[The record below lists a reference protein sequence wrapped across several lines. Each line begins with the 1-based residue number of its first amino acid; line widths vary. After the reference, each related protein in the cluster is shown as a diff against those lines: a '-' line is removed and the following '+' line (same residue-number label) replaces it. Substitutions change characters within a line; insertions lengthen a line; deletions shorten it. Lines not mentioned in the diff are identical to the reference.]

1 MNRTVH
7 AVVAALAVVVL
18 GFFLSNDVH
27 GQTCK
32 PYRDA
37 IDPITKERRIT
48 FNTKPIVGA
57 WFNSVNGR
65 LHLEFAQFYTAIR
78 SMSDGAP
85 VIFLFTD
92 DTTLELRNVGI
103 EVASYISISSWMLST
118 HLPLTEEQLKLFATK
133 TVKMVRLQLTDYSSD
148 RNYTAKH
155 AAELRKAATCL
166 VTTLGL

>member
-1 MNRTVH
+1 MNRIVH
-7 AVVAALAVVVL
+7 SLVAVVALIL
-18 GFFLSNDVH
+18 LLSTGLY

-48 FNTKPIVGA
+48 FSTKPIVGA

-65 LHLEFAQFYTAIR
+65 LHLEFAQFYTSIR
-78 SMSDGAP
+78 SMADGAP

-92 DTTLELRNVGI
+92 DTTLELKNVGI
-103 EVASYISISSWMLST
+103 EVASYTSGSTWMLST
-118 HLPLTEEQLKLFATK
+118 YLPLTEDQLKLLATK

-155 AAELRKAATCL
+155 AAELQKAAACL